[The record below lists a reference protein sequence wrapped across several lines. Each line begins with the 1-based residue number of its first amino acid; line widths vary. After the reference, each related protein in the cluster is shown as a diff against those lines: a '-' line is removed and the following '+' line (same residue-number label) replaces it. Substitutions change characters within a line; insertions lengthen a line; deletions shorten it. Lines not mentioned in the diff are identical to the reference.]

1 MISLKYVP
9 LKAGMKLAAAAAEGK
24 EAGWITSATR
34 SDRNGKE
41 IALGYL
47 KRGFNKPGIKVNAI
61 APENS
66 GAASVIPIEVVPLP
80 FL

>member
-1 MISLKYVP
+1 MPRRNSS
-9 LKAGMKLAAAAAEGK
+9 GKLAAAVAEGK

-66 GAASVIPIEVVPLP
+66 GAASVIPIEVVLLP